1 MSQNIQQS
9 KATSNSQ
16 PVTEKPH
23 GQERNNKVDQTDKE
37 EFEKQLKHKDNKKIA
52 SKDNEGPLESMSV
65 EDILQSLSM
74 NPQQEKAQAQATI
87 TPGDKLLQNMSG
99 LTSPSTSSNATSA
112 LAQTAGG
119 NKAATL
125 NPEMAKQWHPTKN
138 GKLTPFDV
146 SPRSSKMIWWK
157 CEKGDDI
164 IQKVSNLKNSG
175 IVTVNVSGSTVTL
188 DMQNKALI
196 ISGAAAQWNGV
207 QKQSLRD
214 HLKRAE
220 STKDLTVNFTSSTS
234 NYVNPLSGHQDHGL

>member
-125 NPEMAKQWHPTKN
+125 NPEM
-138 GKLTPFDV
+138 L
-146 SPRSSKMIWWK
+146 
-157 CEKGDDI
+157 GDQI